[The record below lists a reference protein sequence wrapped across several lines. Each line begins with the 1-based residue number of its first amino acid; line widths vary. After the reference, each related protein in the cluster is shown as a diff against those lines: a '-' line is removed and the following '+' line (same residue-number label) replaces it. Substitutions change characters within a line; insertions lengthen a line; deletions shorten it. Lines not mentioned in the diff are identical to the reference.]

1 VAALVLLAV
10 FTVVIIATS
19 LVLIFEIVMEAF
31 TRYPAIRYTRIRVKK
46 RKGITYQAPARIGSD
61 GNDAY

>member
-1 VAALVLLAV
+1 
-10 FTVVIIATS
+10 VIIATS